1 MWDDVGV
8 MRTAVGINRGV
19 RRIAEIGSELM
30 SIGVSG
36 GNRAFNLS
44 WHDWL
49 NLRSLCDIS
58 EVIAKAG
65 LERENSRGAHF
76 REDFPDLGDL
86 DSSYFTLARKRGDA
100 LQVSREPVRFTIVRP
115 GHSILSDRRTR
126 HSGRGRR
133 MISIDVIQKTAEA
146 LMEKAA
152 IEIPEDYLDGLAA
165 AEVEDGDLSSFV
177 LQAML
182 ENYEAVK
189 QDRRAMCGDTG
200 CPRWYV
206 KMGNEAR
213 IENGPIAGSSA
224 AALPRTPPG
233 TCHCGRIGFIHF
245 GERIMTT
252 MSVSAR
258 SRSNMHLNQTGID

>member
-1 MWDDVGV
+1 MGRDIRGMKNIRDPDETILQTEVERAIYPFTKKPGDIRELRNELQNAMWDDVGV

-76 REDFPDLGDL
+76 REDFPDSGDL

-115 GHSILSDRRTR
+115 GHSILSTEEPDTLV
-126 HSGRGRR
+126 G
-133 MISIDVIQKTAEA
+133 
-146 LMEKAA
+146 
-152 IEIPEDYLDGLAA
+152 A
-165 AEVEDGDLSSFV
+165 AE
-177 LQAML
+177 
-182 ENYEAVK
+182 
-189 QDRRAMCGDTG
+189 
-200 CPRWYV
+200 
-206 KMGNEAR
+206 
-213 IENGPIAGSSA
+213 
-224 AALPRTPPG
+224 
-233 TCHCGRIGFIHF
+233 
-245 GERIMTT
+245 
-252 MSVSAR
+252 
-258 SRSNMHLNQTGID
+258 